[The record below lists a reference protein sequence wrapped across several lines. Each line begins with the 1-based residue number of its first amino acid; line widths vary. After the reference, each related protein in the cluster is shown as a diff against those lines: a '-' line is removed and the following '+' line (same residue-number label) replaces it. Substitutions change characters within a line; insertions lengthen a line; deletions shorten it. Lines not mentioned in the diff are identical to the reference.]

1 MSQPTSP
8 TSINPTDCQYIK
20 FISERK
26 DKAISAVE
34 TAHAERISLNAI
46 KTKEAESESCQI
58 MINAFE
64 TMIDNL
70 VESEYNEWSSVTNKK
85 YPERILYNGSHVAE
99 ANSITIKV
107 YAEKQDIISAAKQY
121 IKFVND
127 RYKTISEELELSQ
140 ERSIDFE
147 EQLENVIT
155 EQDETDKILKEKDK
169 QITNL
174 EKKIN
179 EIYKIYKIVSRFMFL
194 AIFYSY
200 MFGALGLINV
210 IYNHLWIIGMCFYVT
225 GSMVQIFF
233 ETGAATTHMIINNTH
248 SFCTLV
254 FPDPMQQ

>member
-8 TSINPTDCQYIK
+8 TSNNEINLPTCKYINL
-20 FISERK
+20 ISARK

-34 TAHAERISLNAI
+34 TAHAERTTVNAM
-46 KTKEAESESCQI
+46 KTKEAEHESCQT

-64 TMIDNL
+64 TMIGDL

-127 RYKTISEELELSQ
+127 RYKTISEELELSH
-140 ERSIDFE
+140 ERSNDFE
-147 EQLENVIT
+147 EQLEYAIAD
-155 EQDETDKILKEKDK
+155 QDDTDKILTEKDT
-169 QITNL
+169 QISNL

-179 EIYKIYKIVSRFMFL
+179 KAYKTTPRFMLL

-200 MFGALGLINV
+200 MIGALGVINV
-210 IYNHLWIIGMCFYVT
+210 IYNHLWVVGMCFYVT
-225 GSMVQIFF
+225 GSMIQIFF
-233 ETGAATTHMIINNTH
+233 ETGATATHMIINNTH

-254 FPDPMQQ
+254 FPNPMQ